1 MIEEWVTGKD
11 MIHLNRSEKCIGK
24 YTFGRPEGR
33 RSAIDHVMVNQ
44 ELNNQFKGMTVD
56 ENGEELNI
64 SDHNLVRCWFK
75 IGREKPKNWKDYKT
89 EYREWYTLDP
99 KALGEMEKELE
110 KRTRGPM
117 SFKGMMAI
125 IMVAQEKHLKR
136 SKKIQ
141 IGKKG
146 KEDIV
151 AAPWMD
157 KKGIRLIKLR
167 QVKSRTW
174 RRARKKNAPQRELR
188 LLKRKYE
195 VQKRITSIYLGKKKG
210 D

>member
-1 MIEEWVTGKD
+1 MQVEEDMKLMILGDMNARLTILEPSIEMDANGNMIEEWVTGKD
-11 MIHLNRSEKCIGK
+11 MIHFDRSEKCIGK

-44 ELNNQFKGMTVD
+44 ELNNQFKGMMVD

-110 KRTRGPM
+110 KRTKGPM

-125 IMVAQEKHLKR
+125 IMVAQEKTP
-136 SKKIQ
+136 KKV
-141 IGKKG
+141 KEDTNREKG
-146 KEDIV
+146 KGRYSGST
-151 AAPWMD
+151 MD
-157 KKGIRLIKLR
+157 G
-167 QVKSRTW
+167 
-174 RRARKKNAPQRELR
+174 
-188 LLKRKYE
+188 
-195 VQKRITSIYLGKKKG
+195 QKRHKTDKTKTGQE
-210 D
+210 